1 MSSPRTLIITGTGLL
16 VFVAIL
22 AGVLFGLGPPPWLA
36 PWLATVAATGLVIGV
51 ALLLAG
57 VIRSASTTTLIVAGA
72 ALQAIGGLLLFAGPA
87 RPTRE
92 FVFLGMTVSA
102 FGFWLLLTGV
112 IGAGVGLAMRERNG
126 EPARGDVDVDR

>member
-1 MSSPRTLIITGTGLL
+1 MTGTGLL

-22 AGVLFGLGPPPWLA
+22 AGVLFGLGPPPRLA
-36 PWLATVAATGLVIGV
+36 PWLATVAVVGLVVGA

-57 VIRSASTTTLIVAGA
+57 VVRSASTTTLIVAGA
-72 ALQAIGGLLLFAGPA
+72 ALQAVGGSLLFAGPA

-92 FVFLGMTVSA
+92 FVFLGAMTVSA

-112 IGAGVGLAMRERNG
+112 IGAGVGLAMRERDG
-126 EPARGDVDVDR
+126 ERARGDLEVDR

>member
-1 MSSPRTLIITGTGLL
+1 MTGTGLL

-36 PWLATVAATGLVIGV
+36 PWLATVAVVGLVVGA

-57 VIRSASTTTLIVAGA
+57 VIRTASTTTLIVAGA
-72 ALQAIGGLLLFAGPA
+72 ALQAIGGFLLFAGPA
-87 RPTRE
+87 QPTRE
-92 FVFLGMTVSA
+92 FVFLGAMTVSA

-112 IGAGVGLAMRERNG
+112 IGAGVGLAMRERDG
-126 EPARGDVDVDR
+126 VPARRSLDGDR